1 MTGQNTSSVQAQLI
15 AFRAGELPQADL
27 LNALMAQPIWLVP
40 LANDEPGSLRPRLL
54 VSKDGTRALPLYSDI
69 ECLVEAGWGDTP
81 YCELA
86 GAKAFGPHG
95 PDIDAIVIDSASA
108 GWISLRND
116 QCALIRSMVAS
127 AEVRAD
133 PEFPAQVLHALAE
146 GDVIEAI
153 VALRAAEPGLALAH
167 AKQRIDEW
175 LMSPAAALPPSV
187 TAALHAGQ
195 RLRAVQELARERSVP
210 AAIAQR
216 LIEVQLLR
224 DLDLRERYLASCG
237 LTEVIKVSYDERRT
251 PADLSQPATTQ
262 QCQVY
267 ARVPS
272 NWLPSGHANEDVL
285 EALFESNYG
294 AQWRQANADGTHTLI
309 SDVHAETLD
318 EPARCARP
326 WLQAQNSPLRHLWFA
341 RAMADGGFAVIAA
354 NAF

>member
-40 LANDEPGSLRPRLL
+40 LANNEPGSLRPRLL

-69 ECLVEAGWGDTP
+69 ECLVEAGWADTP

-108 GWISLRND
+108 GWIRLRND

-153 VALRAAEPGLALAH
+153 VALRAAEPGLALAP

-237 LTEVIKVSYDERRT
+237 LTEVIKVSYRELHT
-251 PADLSQPATTQ
+251 AAPPAADSL
-262 QCQVY
+262 CQVY
-267 ARVPS
+267 ARLPQD
-272 NWLPSGHANEDVL
+272 WLAQGPANVDL
-285 EALFESNYG
+285 LDALWEAIYG
-294 AQWRQANADGTHTLI
+294 AQWRQMGAAGTPIQI
-309 SDVHAETLD
+309 SDIHAEILD
-318 EPARCARP
+318 ADTRGARP
-326 WLQAQNSPLRHLWFA
+326 WLRAQEGPGQRLCFA
-341 RAMADGGFAVIAA
+341 RAMADGGFALVAA